1 MIIKRN
7 LKSQMPSL
15 KRRRLGDAAGED
27 DGDECTAERKKRR
40 KTSGY
45 CYPLN
50 LLVGVIPA
58 SFSGLL
64 GAPEKGCQV
73 AASSEGGKKNGSR
86 PPALVRTS
94 RGRVQALPSRFNDS
108 VIEDWRK
115 DSSKVEVE
123 CELDEEFES
132 VKKSRKG
139 KINNKGRGYST
150 LCEEVL
156 LKNFDDASKEE
167 KKKKEGLYEPE
178 DFYAGDIVWAKAEMK
193 EPFWPAIVI
202 DPICQAPELVL
213 KSCIPDAACVMFL
226 GSAGSGNERDYAWVK
241 YGMIFPFMDHVDRFQ
256 GQSELGCYNYNPSEF
271 QISIEEAFLAD
282 QGFTEKLIAD
292 INTAAG
298 RTGCGDSVL
307 KGFQKVT
314 ASNQNAACHFLNQ
327 VRCDGCKVWV
337 HAECDKISSN
347 LFKNLGGSDYFCPTC
362 KIKFDFELTDS
373 EKSQP
378 IVKWKKNSGQLV
390 LPNKVTVLCNG
401 MEGTYFPS
409 LHLDKRGYSHWLRDI
424 RKLYHQSDHSI
435 FKNHLTWKVGCGE
448 NIKFWTDKWLGEDY
462 TLEQKYNQLFLISR
476 QQKSLISNMGDFTHD
491 SWRWDMRW
499 RRNLFDHESHL
510 AVQFMEEISS
520 VPIQRHDKDTML
532 WLAEPNGQYT
542 TKSTY
547 RLCMNPSTTS
557 SDRKIFKTIWKLK
570 IPPRVVIFCWR
581 LLKNR
586 LPTKDNLLR
595 RNVITQEANCPLC
608 GCVQEDVGH
617 LFFNCNLT
625 KGLWWE
631 SMRWIRVVGPLP
643 ITPVCH
649 FTQFCD
655 GFGAA
660 VNHSTRCGWWIALTS
675 FIWQHRNQ
683 LIFQG
688 KSFDPY
694 KVMDHAIFLAWSWL
708 KAKEKDFNISF
719 NHWSSNISN
728 FFGYL
733 GCFYGGQ
740 HFGAL
745 VLCKC
750 GFCETRKQSLR
761 EWERH
766 TGSKFRN
773 WRTSVLVK
781 GSMLSLEKWMLQV
794 AEFHANAVVSVKP
807 KKPSFKERKQK
818 LLTFLQEK
826 YEPVCTKWTTER
838 CAVCRWVEDWDYN
851 KIIICNRCQ
860 IAVHQE
866 CYGARNVQDFTSWV
880 CKACETPDIKQEC
893 CLCPVKGGALKP
905 TDVDTLWVHVTCA
918 WFRPEVSFAS
928 DEKMEP
934 ALGILSI
941 PLNSFVKIFFYLLSV
956 LLRTLI
962 ICVICKEIHGSCTQ
976 CCKCSTYFHAMCAS
990 RAGYRMELH
999 CMEKNGKQTTR
1010 MVSYCAYHRAPNPD
1024 TVLIMQTPLGV
1035 ISTKSLLQTKRKAGS
1050 RLISSKRIKVEDTSP
1065 AENTRHEPFSAA
1077 RCRIYRR
1084 TNHTKKRAA
1093 GEAIAHHVR
1102 GHYHHPLDAIQ
1113 SLNADRMVDKPPA
1126 FSSFRER
1133 LHHLQRTENERVF
1146 FGRSGIHG
1154 WGLFARQNIQEGEMV
1169 LEYRGEQVRRSIADL
1184 REARYRLEGKDCYL
1198 FKISEEVVVDAT
1210 DKGNIARLINH
1221 SCMPNCYARIMSV
1234 GDDESRIV
1242 LIAKTDVSTGDELT
1256 YDYLFDPDEPDEF
1269 KYRKKKLW
1277 YRFVFYPSN
1286 ILLFDIHQ
1294 GLIKDTDLTV
1304 FGSWRL
1310 CKGVRKYYIYFDY
1323 LMLNSIRK
1331 QPLCICKDKAAYNI
1345 PPPYLRIAKSLW
1357 TMGYE
1362 EKFNA

>member
-256 GQSELGCYNYNPSEF
+256 GQSDLGCYNYNPSEF

-409 LHLDKRGYSHWLRDI
+409 LHL
-424 RKLYHQSDHSI
+424 
-435 FKNHLTWKVGCGE
+435 
-448 NIKFWTDKWLGEDY
+448 
-462 TLEQKYNQLFLISR
+462 
-476 QQKSLISNMGDFTHD
+476 
-491 SWRWDMRW
+491 
-499 RRNLFDHESHL
+499 
-510 AVQFMEEISS
+510 
-520 VPIQRHDKDTML
+520 
-532 WLAEPNGQYT
+532 
-542 TKSTY
+542 
-547 RLCMNPSTTS
+547 
-557 SDRKIFKTIWKLK
+557 
-570 IPPRVVIFCWR
+570 
-581 LLKNR
+581 
-586 LPTKDNLLR
+586 
-595 RNVITQEANCPLC
+595 
-608 GCVQEDVGH
+608 
-617 LFFNCNLT
+617 
-625 KGLWWE
+625 
-631 SMRWIRVVGPLP
+631 
-643 ITPVCH
+643 
-649 FTQFCD
+649 
-655 GFGAA
+655 
-660 VNHSTRCGWWIALTS
+660 
-675 FIWQHRNQ
+675 
-683 LIFQG
+683 
-688 KSFDPY
+688 
-694 KVMDHAIFLAWSWL
+694 
-708 KAKEKDFNISF
+708 
-719 NHWSSNISN
+719 
-728 FFGYL
+728 
-733 GCFYGGQ
+733 
-740 HFGAL
+740 

-826 YEPVCTKWTTER
+826 YEPVCAKWTTER

-941 PLNSFVKIFFYLLSV
+941 PLNSFVKI
-956 LLRTLI
+956 
-962 ICVICKEIHGSCTQ
+962 CVICKEIHGSCTQ

-1024 TVLIMQTPLGV
+1024 TVSIMQTPLGV

-1133 LHHLQRTENERVF
+1133 LHHLQRTENERVC

-1154 WGLFARQNIQEGEMV
+1154 WGLFARQNIQEGEM
-1169 LEYRGEQVRRSIADL
+1169 
-1184 REARYRLEGKDCYL
+1184 L

-1269 KYRKKKLW
+1269 K
-1277 YRFVFYPSN
+1277 VPC
-1286 ILLFDIHQ
+1286 
-1294 GLIKDTDLTV
+1294 
-1304 FGSWRL
+1304 L
-1310 CKGVRKYYIYFDY
+1310 CKASNCRKF
-1323 LMLNSIRK
+1323 MN
-1331 QPLCICKDKAAYNI
+1331 
-1345 PPPYLRIAKSLW
+1345 
-1357 TMGYE
+1357 
-1362 EKFNA
+1362 